1 MANVTQPDIDSA
13 TPEELEEIAGN
24 LRQLI
29 EHTDNAEF
37 ACQLDI
43 TACVLERFVATV
55 HEAVKPVEAALAAL
69 QTVWPEIEA
78 KS

>member
-1 MANVTQPDIDSA
+1 MSDIDTA

-43 TACVLERFVATV
+43 TACVLERFVATIR
-55 HEAVKPVEAALAAL
+55 EEVKPVEDALAAL
-69 QTVWPEIEA
+69 NAMWPNHLGSEQWQ
-78 KS
+78 

>member
-1 MANVTQPDIDSA
+1 MSNVTQPDIDSA

-43 TACVLERFVATV
+43 TACVLERFVANIR
-55 HEAVKPVEAALAAL
+55 EELKPVEEALAAL
-69 QTVWPEIEA
+69 HAVWPSEEA
-78 KS
+78 LQ